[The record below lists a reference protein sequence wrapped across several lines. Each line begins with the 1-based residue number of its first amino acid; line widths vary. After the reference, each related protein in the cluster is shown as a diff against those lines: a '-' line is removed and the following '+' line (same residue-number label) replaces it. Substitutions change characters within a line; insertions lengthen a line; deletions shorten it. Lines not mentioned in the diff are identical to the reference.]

1 MKQRT
6 ALGRARGL
14 GPAHEG
20 SLHWWRQRVTALAL
34 VPLAVWFIL
43 SLAQLP
49 DIDLPGLRR
58 WFAEPLHN
66 GLSWLLLIASFYHA
80 ALGLRVILEDYVA
93 VHELRWSLALLAYAA
108 LWVVGLAA
116 GLALIR
122 LLISV

>member
-1 MKQRT
+1 MEQRT
-6 ALGRARGL
+6 SLGRARGL
-14 GPAHEG
+14 GSAHEG
-20 SLHWWRQRVTALAL
+20 TLHWWRQRVTALAL
-34 VPLAVWFIL
+34 VPLAAWFIV

-58 WFAEPLHN
+58 WFGEPLHN

-80 ALGLRVILEDYVA
+80 ALGLRVILEDYVGA
-93 VHELRWSLALLAYAA
+93 PGLRWSLILLAYAA